1 MYAKW
6 NNPNN
11 LASRV
16 YYIPFSSIGFGINQ
30 PVLQECTGTT
40 VLAPAVHVRYSVKL
54 WTSSAGE
61 SFTFHHGPNQN

>member
-11 LASRV
+11 LVLRV

-40 VLAPAVHVRYSVKL
+40 ALAPAVHVKVLSKTVDL
-54 WTSSAGE
+54 FSW
-61 SFTFHHGPNQN
+61 